1 MVDHGEL
8 WIDTLRM
15 RTRFG
20 KATGVNSEIAL
31 SHVAKYYLGKV
42 KRERSWPVVSAFAV
56 RDLRGGPWILQ
67 GFLWARGQRCLCIVA
82 LLADRIGSIAY
93 YCHGSLQRVADSR

>member
-1 MVDHGEL
+1 MSL
-8 WIDTLRM
+8 
-15 RTRFG
+15 
-20 KATGVNSEIAL
+20 N
-31 SHVAKYYLGKV
+31 VAKYYLGKV

-67 GFLWARGQRCLCIVA
+67 GLLWARGQCCLCIVA

-93 YCHGSLQRVADSR
+93 YCHGSLQRVADSRSLSTLPAGWQAVSSVFLLGKYYHR

>member
-1 MVDHGEL
+1 
-8 WIDTLRM
+8 M
-15 RTRFG
+15 RFYY
-20 KATGVNSEIAL
+20 N
-31 SHVAKYYLGKV
+31 VAKYYLGKV

-67 GFLWARGQRCLCIVA
+67 GLLWARGQCCLCIVA